1 MKLWPFK
8 RTTTAQPAEAPTP
21 TQPAPP
27 QTAAEEA
34 PPAAA
39 TGLAALLAAAA
50 ALEVHARP
58 SGNWAALPGGRL
70 ELGCTGFEIHYRTDP
85 RYTPF
90 AGYDPEGRQLV
101 HGYHLDEM
109 KRVLEQHAAW
119 REQFNPHS
127 NRSNP

>member
-1 MKLWPFK
+1 MNLWPF
-8 RTTTAQPAEAPTP
+8 RRGTTPHAVDAATSAAQTPAQPTPADPPRMPT
-21 TQPAPP
+21 
-27 QTAAEEA
+27 
-34 PPAAA
+34 
-39 TGLAALLAAAA
+39 TGLAALLAATA
-50 ALEVHARP
+50 ALESQARP

-85 RYTPF
+85 RLTPF

-119 REQFNPHS
+119 RDQFNPHS
-127 NRSNP
+127 NRSTP